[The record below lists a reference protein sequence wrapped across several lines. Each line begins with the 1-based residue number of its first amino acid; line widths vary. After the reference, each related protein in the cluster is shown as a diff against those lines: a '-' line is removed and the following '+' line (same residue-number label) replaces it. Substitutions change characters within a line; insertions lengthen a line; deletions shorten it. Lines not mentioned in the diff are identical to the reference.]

1 MTSKVDN
8 RIYHATSDGH
18 VTNKVSIGVVR
29 NQGDKNGLYVHSM
42 IDSPTPASYSDRKK
56 NIAAT
61 VAAMRG
67 QYDIVYDQNKGDAT
81 KAWNAWHEMAMRLTY
96 SSGQRGVLY
105 KINPING
112 MLCLVDYWTSS
123 PTNRLSSGMPLL
135 GPKTQNFFTYIQE
148 ARFRNDTHAPPYL
161 AFSHNGARITGKLQS
176 GRTLDGVSGVNLPL
190 VDTEHIKHG
199 DTHELNWVNVGLH
212 MVSRFLRYNIT
223 QKSMNT
229 DYTSIKDNLINY
241 SDQSPTSAIAT
252 QAVAPYP
259 VQWRSNDVAL
269 AQAME
274 IATQKLVGTENFKKH
289 FGLPGDAMNVAM
301 GAAYFC
307 MKPSANQIHL
317 KTMYTQED
325 RVMPNDS
332 QAFVRDMT
340 GARTKYLEALQG
352 LISGT

>member
-29 NQGDKNGLYVHSM
+29 NQGEKNGLYVHSM
-42 IDSPTPASYSDRKK
+42 IDSPPPASYSDRKK

-96 SSGQRGVLY
+96 SYGQRGVLY

-112 MLCLVDYWTSS
+112 MLCLVDYWTSL
-123 PTNRLSSGMPLL
+123 PTKRLNSGIPIS
-135 GPKTQNFFTYIQE
+135 GSKTIDCFNYIKE
-148 ARFRNDTHAPPYL
+148 ALFRNDTHAPPYL
-161 AFSHNGARITGKLQS
+161 AFSHNGSRVS
-176 GRTLDGVSGVNLPL
+176 GTLKSGGTLDGVAGVTFPL
-190 VDTEHIKHG
+190 VETEHMKHS
-199 DTHELNWVNVGLH
+199 DTQELSWVNVGLN
-212 MVSRFLRYNIT
+212 MVTRTVPIFLPKT
-223 QKSMNT
+223 MNAA
-229 DYTSIKDNLINY
+229 YTSIKDNLIDY
-241 SDQSPTSAIAT
+241 DDQSPTSAIAT

-340 GARTKYLEALQG
+340 GSRTKYLEALQG
-352 LISGT
+352 LIA